1 MEFFVVGFFLVL
13 GYEICWVAN
22 GISFDYAKTQ
32 KKTIFLWIF
41 KKEIFLIYTV
51 LYSIVMILWNIPVLH
66 RRISAELKSLWQ
78 V

>member
-32 KKTIFLWIF
+32 KKNYFF
-41 KKEIFLIYTV
+41 MDF
-51 LYSIVMILWNIPVLH
+51 
-66 RRISAELKSLWQ
+66 
-78 V
+78 